1 MMVFERYPLVRANFQ
16 RKKQNEVSVQ
26 LSECAKIKAHGMQK
40 AACTRETMCILSTVQ
55 HSDEGTQRVVQSS
68 QNGVVLFVR
77 HELISLYKR
86 LSYLRNLTTF
96 AWIGLLSA
104 CTLAPTY
111 ERPVVPIADNYGE
124 YGMRGGAYRE
134 PMAWR
139 SFYTDPQL
147 QALIQLA
154 LENNRD
160 LRIATLN
167 IEQTQAQYQLSRA
180 DRLPTLNASGG
191 VNRAHTPASIS
202 ANGREFTSSQYTAGL
217 GVTAFELDL
226 FGRVKST
233 SNAAIAQYL
242 ASQAAQK
249 AVRISLIAEVAKT
262 YFNLQGFDAQRSYA
276 RKIREGYQ
284 HTLDLTQ
291 QRFKQGVVSQVEVS
305 LAQGALAQAQGDEA
319 ALVRNYEQARHALT
333 LLVGNTV
340 PQDLLK
346 SDSFNDQDLSTRIP
360 IGLPAIQLARRPDVM
375 EAEFKL
381 QAAYADIGAARAAF
395 FPRILLTGNYG
406 SASNELAGLFH
417 SGSLAWSFIPQL
429 TLPIFDWG
437 RNLSNLDLAQVRKNI
452 HIAQYEKT
460 IQVAF
465 REVADVLA
473 AQMTLAQQI
482 AALQTQAKAQEKYA
496 QLTNLRLQSGL
507 SSALEQ
513 LDSQRRSD
521 LAEQALL
528 QLRMTYLAN
537 RADFY
542 KVLGGG
548 AQD

>member
-1 MMVFERYPLVRANFQ
+1 MMIFKRYLLVSANFQ
-16 RKKQNEVSVQ
+16 RKRQNEISAQ
-26 LSECAKIKAHGMQK
+26 LSQRAQIAAHGTQK
-40 AACTRETMCILSTVQ
+40 AKRIHEIMSISNTTQYKDECVCAAVQ
-55 HSDEGTQRVVQSS
+55 RFQD
-68 QNGVVLFVR
+68 GVVMHWLASRYQQLVVA
-77 HELISLYKR
+77 
-86 LSYLRNLTTF
+86 LRNVTTF
-96 AWIGLLSA
+96 ALIGLVSA
-104 CTLAPTY
+104 CTLTPTY
-111 ERPVVPIADNYGE
+111 ERPVAPVADNYG
-124 YGMRGGAYRE
+124 YGMRAETDHE

-139 SFYTDPQL
+139 SFYSDPQL
-147 QALIQLA
+147 QTLIQLA

-167 IEQTQAQYQLSRA
+167 IEQAQAQYQLSRA

-191 VNRAHTPASIS
+191 LNRAHTPASIS
-202 ANGREFTSSQYTAGL
+202 PSGSEFTSSQYTAGL

-226 FGRVKST
+226 FGRVKSA

-249 AVRISLIAEVAKT
+249 AVRISLIAEVAKA
-262 YFNLQGFDAQRSYA
+262 YSNLQGLDAQRSYA
-276 RKIREGYQ
+276 KKIREGYQ
-284 HTLDLTQ
+284 RTLDLTQ
-291 QRFKQGVVSQVEVS
+291 QRFRQGVVSQVDVS
-305 LAQGALAQAQGDEA
+305 LAQSALAQAQGDEE
-319 ALVRNYEQARHALT
+319 ALARNYEQAQHALT
-333 LLVGNTV
+333 LLVGRTV

-346 SDSFNDQDLSTRIP
+346 PAAFSEQGLLTTVP
-360 IGLPAIQLARRPDVM
+360 IGLPAIQLAKRPDVM

-406 SASNELAGLFH
+406 SASNELAGLFR
-417 SGSLAWSFIPQL
+417 SGSLAWGFVPQL

-465 REVADVLA
+465 REVADALA
-473 AQMTLAQQI
+473 AQITLAQQI
-482 AALQTQAKAQEKYA
+482 TALQTQAKAQAKYA

-528 QLRMTYLAN
+528 QLRMTYLAS
-537 RADFY
+537 RADLY

-548 AQD
+548 VQD